1 MPISQNATS
10 GVLSDWTEQE
20 LRCFLGFDDLET
32 YGLFGLITGTRNLYQ
47 LIMSGNQGAPT
58 PAAPKDAIPGCTRE

>member
-20 LRCFLGFDDLET
+20 PRCFLGFDDLET
-32 YGLFGLITGTRNLYQ
+32 YGLSGPITGT
-47 LIMSGNQGAPT
+47 
-58 PAAPKDAIPGCTRE
+58 